1 MLKAPPQCI
10 LWCSFGAGVIVRMEN
25 ALLGCG
31 AADETFCSFQLCGTS
46 GQMPEMA
53 AGRPFSRRHQSAES
67 CAERSPVY
75 LPDLINI

>member
-10 LWCSFGAGVIVRMEN
+10 LWCSFDAGVIVCTEN

-53 AGRPFSRRHQSAES
+53 AGRPSHRQSAEWR
-67 CAERSPVY
+67 AKRSPEY
-75 LPDLINI
+75 LSYLINI